1 MIAEILCVG
10 TELLLGDIVN
20 TNAAWIAKELASL
33 GISVYRQVVIGDNHQ
48 RLKEAYELALQRA
61 DIVISTGGLGP
72 TQDDL
77 TKEALAQAC
86 CLQLKRNDDAAQWI
100 KQRFIDKGFTL
111 TENNWRQANFPE
123 GATPLFNE
131 YGTAPGCMLRVNE
144 KTVFLMPGPP
154 IEMKPMFEEHIK
166 PWLQQQTNVILRSK
180 VLKILGIGESAAEE
194 IIRDIIDSQ
203 SNPSIAPY
211 AKYGE
216 VTFRITASANNEQ
229 EALDLIEPM
238 EQELR
243 KRFKLNIYGIN
254 EETIEGVTID
264 LLKKHDLTLACAES
278 CTGGLVSAR
287 LINISGVSKV
297 FKEGVVAYSNEAKAK
312 RLNVNSNSL
321 TKYGAVSAQVAGEM
335 AEGIAK
341 TSGTNIG
348 LSTTG
353 IAGPTGGTETKPV
366 GLVYCGLYI
375 NGEVI
380 TKRFLFPN
388 RSRDSIRKRSMLSAI
403 DWLRRELIKRYE

>member
-33 GISVYRQVVIGDNHQ
+33 GVSVYRQVVIGDNHQ
-48 RLKEAYELALQRA
+48 RLKEAYGLALQRA

-86 CLQLKRNDDAAQWI
+86 SLELQRNENAANWI
-100 KQRFIDKGFTL
+100 QQRFIDKGFTL
-111 TENNWRQANFPE
+111 TENNWRQANFPV
-123 GATPLFNE
+123 GSTPLFNE
-131 YGTAPGCMLRVNE
+131 YGTAPGCMLQINQ

-154 IEMKPMFEEHIK
+154 VEMKPMFQLYIK
-166 PWLQQQTNVILRSK
+166 PWIQEQTKIILRSR

-211 AKYGE
+211 AKYGQ
-216 VTFRITASANNEQ
+216 VTFRITARADNEQ
-229 EALDLIEPM
+229 EALALIEPM

-243 KRFKLNIYGIN
+243 KRFKLNIFGVDDD
-254 EETIEGVTID
+254 TIESVTID
-264 LLKKHDLTLACAES
+264 LLNKHNLTLACAES
-278 CTGGLVSAR
+278 CTGGLVSSL
-287 LINISGVSKV
+287 LINVPGVSKI
-297 FKEGVVAYSNEAKAK
+297 FKEAVIAYSNEAKAK

-321 TKYGAVSAQVAGEM
+321 KKYGAVSCQVAAEM
-335 AEGIAK
+335 AEGVAK
-341 TSGTNIG
+341 TAGTNIG

-388 RSRDSIRKRSMLSAI
+388 RSRDSIRKRAMLSCI
-403 DWLRRELIKRYE
+403 DWLRRELIERYV